1 MWMTRPA
8 SPCGLVTPSW
18 WTVAPIDEEDPDRL
32 IGAEWYRPTRALSEC
47 RRPDPRTVACA
58 VPAAASGRPWWGVPC
73 GSPDTPNAC
82 PTCRSTPAG
91 TLVEAHRRHCGRPR
105 HGPCPD
111 EWHACPAA
119 RSSSPDVTALA
130 DELRNAILDID
141 AHATPFGTDDDG
153 FVSGG
158 YLISVGSLHRA
169 LGVVGHSAA
178 KCGGCRNC
186 WTLDQWKAE
195 EQLLRDELEAQAT
208 RITELERWK
217 AEALV
222 VLGQWDEVWE
232 ALGRPGPLGSSKAV
246 EALTEAHR
254 LRATDPP
261 ADVHSP
267 ATAAPPNLDIRRER
281 DRRRRPIV
289 EARVPHHRT
298 GAVPHPPGN
307 PETRAPHRRPRVDP
321 GPCPTTGDRSIHHLD
336 ASISGEDP
344 AEYAV
349 PGTVTC
355 TAATHDHPN
364 QESL

>member
-1 MWMTRPA
+1 M
-8 SPCGLVTPSW
+8 S
-18 WTVAPIDEEDPDRL
+18 DP
-32 IGAEWYRPTRALSEC
+32 
-47 RRPDPRTVACA
+47 
-58 VPAAASGRPWWGVPC
+58 
-73 GSPDTPNAC
+73 SPDTPNVC
-82 PTCRSTPAG
+82 PTCRSTQPAARHTGRWWRLTDG
-91 TLVEAHRRHCGRPR
+91 TVDDSR

-119 RSSSPDVTALA
+119 GSSSPDVTALA

-195 EQLLRDELEAQAT
+195 EQLLRDELEAQAA

-254 LRATDPP
+254 LRAITGFAAEPP
-261 ADVHSP
+261 DTTLAVRVAPLPPCP
-267 ATAAPPNLDIRRER
+267 ACNDDGVLSTLDGDTI
-281 DRRRRPIV
+281 
-289 EARVPHHRT
+289 
-298 GAVPHPPGN
+298 
-307 PETRAPHRRPRVDP
+307 
-321 GPCPTTGDRSIHHLD
+321 GPCPEC
-336 ASISGEDP
+336 AP
-344 AEYAV
+344 
-349 PGTVTC
+349 
-355 TAATHDHPN
+355 
-364 QESL
+364 

>member
-1 MWMTRPA
+1 MA
-8 SPCGLVTPSW
+8 
-18 WTVAPIDEEDPDRL
+18 RL
-32 IGAEWYRPTRALSEC
+32 S
-47 RRPDPRTVACA
+47 
-58 VPAAASGRPWWGVPC
+58 
-73 GSPDTPNAC
+73 
-82 PTCRSTPAG
+82 
-91 TLVEAHRRHCGRPR
+91 
-105 HGPCPD
+105 
-111 EWHACPAA
+111 AA

-261 ADVHSP
+261 ADGP
-267 ATAAPPNLDIRRER
+267 D
-281 DRRRRPIV
+281 
-289 EARVPHHRT
+289 
-298 GAVPHPPGN
+298 
-307 PETRAPHRRPRVDP
+307 
-321 GPCPTTGDRSIHHLD
+321 PCPTALLPGRPHQTPPPWSPNCRGPSGLASTSRAKHLTVGYAPSRPMRWRLRHPASPNWSSSSSASATTPDRLD
-336 ASISGEDP
+336 LP
-344 AEYAV
+344 
-349 PGTVTC
+349 
-355 TAATHDHPN
+355 
-364 QESL
+364 

>member
-1 MWMTRPA
+1 MTHPLAQHRARLADAANRIAVITAALPTA
-8 SPCGLVTPSW
+8 WRNLHDAQPGYPTGSDGPGAGGVT
-18 WTVAPIDEEDPDRL
+18 DRTGNL
-32 IGAEWYRPTRALSEC
+32 
-47 RRPDPRTVACA
+47 
-58 VPAAASGRPWWGVPC
+58 AAANL
-73 GSPDTPNAC
+73 DD
-82 PTCRSTPAG
+82 G
-91 TLVEAHRRHCGRPR
+91 T
-105 HGPCPD
+105 D
-111 EWHACPAA
+111 F
-119 RSSSPDVTALA
+119 A

-195 EQLLRDELEAQAT
+195 EQLLRDELEAQAA
-208 RITELERWK
+208 RITGLERWK

-261 ADVHSP
+261 ADVHP
-267 ATAAPPNLDIRRER
+267 R
-281 DRRRRPIV
+281 
-289 EARVPHHRT
+289 
-298 GAVPHPPGN
+298 HPRQ
-307 PETRAPHRRPRVDP
+307 ETP
-321 GPCPTTGDRSIHHLD
+321 
-336 ASISGEDP
+336 
-344 AEYAV
+344 
-349 PGTVTC
+349 
-355 TAATHDHPN
+355 
-364 QESL
+364 

>member
-1 MWMTRPA
+1 M
-8 SPCGLVTPSW
+8 S
-18 WTVAPIDEEDPDRL
+18 DP
-32 IGAEWYRPTRALSEC
+32 
-47 RRPDPRTVACA
+47 
-58 VPAAASGRPWWGVPC
+58 
-73 GSPDTPNAC
+73 SPDTPNAYAPRCGHHGNPLVWLDPALRWRC
-82 PTCRSTPAG
+82 P
-91 TLVEAHRRHCGRPR
+91 HCFP
-105 HGPCPD
+105 
-111 EWHACPAA
+111 ELFPAA
-119 RSSSPDVTALA
+119 RPAAGSSSPDVTALA

-261 ADVHSP
+261 ADGPDPCPHCTPAAGSSP
-267 ATAAPPNLDIRRER
+267 PDYTVLAEQLRAVKHYESEDCWYSCPESEEGCCD
-281 DRRRRPIV
+281 DRRTGCDCHAPTMWAAADAL
-289 EARVPHHRT
+289 EAQAARITELEQFLIRLGH
-298 GAVPHPPGN
+298 N
-307 PETRAPHRRPRVDP
+307 P
-321 GPCPTTGDRSIHHLD
+321 DRLD
-336 ASISGEDP
+336 LP
-344 AEYAV
+344 
-349 PGTVTC
+349 
-355 TAATHDHPN
+355 
-364 QESL
+364 

>member
-1 MWMTRPA
+1 VIVSA
-8 SPCGLVTPSW
+8 
-18 WTVAPIDEEDPDRL
+18 
-32 IGAEWYRPTRALSEC
+32 
-47 RRPDPRTVACA
+47 
-58 VPAAASGRPWWGVPC
+58 
-73 GSPDTPNAC
+73 PDTPNVC
-82 PTCRSTPAG
+82 PTCGSDDSETFLDG
-91 TLVEAHRRHCGRPR
+91 CDYL
-105 HGPCPD
+105 GPPSASD
-111 EWHACPAA
+111 PWHADLHRPAA

-261 ADVHSP
+261 ADVHP
-267 ATAAPPNLDIRRER
+267 R
-281 DRRRRPIV
+281 
-289 EARVPHHRT
+289 
-298 GAVPHPPGN
+298 HPRQ
-307 PETRAPHRRPRVDP
+307 ET
-321 GPCPTTGDRSIHHLD
+321 T
-336 ASISGEDP
+336 
-344 AEYAV
+344 
-349 PGTVTC
+349 
-355 TAATHDHPN
+355 
-364 QESL
+364 

>member
-1 MWMTRPA
+1 M
-8 SPCGLVTPSW
+8 S
-18 WTVAPIDEEDPDRL
+18 DP
-32 IGAEWYRPTRALSEC
+32 
-47 RRPDPRTVACA
+47 
-58 VPAAASGRPWWGVPC
+58 
-73 GSPDTPNAC
+73 SPDTPNAC
-82 PTCRSTPAG
+82 PTCRSTQPAARHTGRWWRLTDG
-91 TLVEAHRRHCGRPR
+91 TVDDSR

-119 RSSSPDVTALA
+119 RSSPPDYTALA

-261 ADVHSP
+261 ADVHP
-267 ATAAPPNLDIRRER
+267 R
-281 DRRRRPIV
+281 
-289 EARVPHHRT
+289 
-298 GAVPHPPGN
+298 HPRQ
-307 PETRAPHRRPRVDP
+307 ET
-321 GPCPTTGDRSIHHLD
+321 T
-336 ASISGEDP
+336 
-344 AEYAV
+344 
-349 PGTVTC
+349 
-355 TAATHDHPN
+355 
-364 QESL
+364 